1 MIFLGGSANM
11 STSHLYTFENTK
23 MSVAILAAA
32 AFSIIFVGAFGVFL
46 AERGHPGANITQ
58 YGDAVWWAVVTIAT
72 VGYGDYYPVTSVG
85 RIMAIF
91 MMISGVGIFAL
102 MVATFARR
110 RLEKA
115 ESKLG
120 PVTKPTINLSDQET
134 KTTIKT
140 KVDGI
145 ETLTEEDFDTLIVE
159 IKNLRLTLLEGT
171 KVLKCSRCGIVYRNK
186 PKYCSNCGLALNIT

>member
-46 AERGHPGANITQ
+46 AEHGHSGANITQ
-58 YGDAVWWAVVTIAT
+58 YGDAIWWAVVTIAT
-72 VGYGDYYPVTSVG
+72 VGYGDYYPVTAVG
-85 RIMAIF
+85 RIIAIF

-102 MVATFARR
+102 MVATFAKR

-115 ESKLG
+115 ESKFG
-120 PVTKPTINLSDQET
+120 PVTKPAINLSAQET
-134 KTTIKT
+134 KAVIKT
-140 KVDGI
+140 KFDVI
-145 ETLTEEDFDTLIVE
+145 EKLTEEDFNTLIE
-159 IKNLRLTLLEGT
+159 DILDLRLTLLRGR
-171 KVLKCSRCGIVYRNK
+171 KS
-186 PKYCSNCGLALNIT
+186 